1 MMEVTVPE
9 KITLTPEEAAA
20 LTHIGEDNIRRLCRT
35 NASFPAFMNG
45 RNILIPRK
53 GLEEW
58 LNDQGSLK
66 LGFPEWVR
74 NKGRKRA

>member
-1 MMEVTVPE
+1 MYDVAIPE
-9 KITLTPEEAAA
+9 KIVLTPEEAAVM
-20 LTHIGEDNIRRLCRT
+20 THIGEDNIRRLCRT

-74 NKGRKRA
+74 TKGRNRA